1 LRLDFLLK
9 IIGYLGGAYDE
20 IGVRQWFIRP
30 RVELG
35 GKEPAEIFQRGRW
48 KPEDEMPQIIMR
60 IAESLGD
67 ANST

>member
-1 LRLDFLLK
+1 M
-9 IIGYLGGAYDE
+9 GAYDE